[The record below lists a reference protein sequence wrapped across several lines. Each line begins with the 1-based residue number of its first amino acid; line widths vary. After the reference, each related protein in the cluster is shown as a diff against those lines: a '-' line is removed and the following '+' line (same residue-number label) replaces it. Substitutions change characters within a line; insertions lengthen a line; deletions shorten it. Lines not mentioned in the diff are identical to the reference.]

1 MARCGAGV
9 TRSGVN
15 TANTAYF
22 NLDNTGT
29 GRLFV
34 RQVIVNISVA
44 PSTAPMFYLS
54 RATARGTQ
62 ASTLAGLVLDE
73 GDTQSVVGTLDVC
86 GTGGNVPTFSTT
98 NWLAT
103 GALAVTAGGSY
114 IWTFYDAPIVV
125 KTGAGNGLCVA
136 NANAS
141 GATTGTFTCSM
152 LWDDV

>member
-1 MARCGAGV
+1 M
-9 TRSGVN
+9 N

-34 RQVIVNISVA
+34 RQVIVNIAVA
-44 PSTAPMFYLS
+44 PTTAPSLYLS

-62 ASTLAGLVLDE
+62 ASTLAGLPLDE
-73 GDTQSVVGTLDVC
+73 GDTQAAIATLDVC
-86 GTGGNVPTFSTT
+86 GTGGNVPTFSTSSL
-98 NWLAT
+98 LAV
-103 GALAVTAGGSY
+103 GGLAVTAGGAW
-114 IWTFYDAPIVV
+114 IWTFFDDNPLVV
-125 KTGAGNGLCVA
+125 KTGAGNGLVVA

-152 LWDDV
+152 LWDE